1 MLRRKLAS
9 RPSSKRGAV
18 GEDRVLSADEDW
30 EVEILDKQE
39 SFELVLAIRAVN
51 AVGVRLAVISQL
63 PPGILLETTT
73 FRGDVVGVLQRCVET
88 NFLFGRRLKILRRGV
103 GQPLAVFGM
112 RYQEEIQGVQIFEDS
127 LKRV

>member
-9 RPSSKRGAV
+9 RPSSKKGAV

-30 EVEILDKQE
+30 EVKIRDETGD
-39 SFELVLAIRAVN
+39 FELVLAIAAVTT
-51 AVGVRLAVISQL
+51 VGVRLAVISQL

-88 NFLFGRRLKILRRGV
+88 NFLFDRRLKILRRGAD
-103 GQPLAVFGM
+103 QPLAVFEM
-112 RYQEEIQGVQIFEDS
+112 RYQEAAQGVQIFQA
-127 LKRV
+127 